1 MRSVLLN
8 LSSVDIGEIKPGSL
22 HVKLHC
28 FTDERFLE
36 VWTDYESGKMKTRLE
51 EEFSRSEI
59 EIEGL
64 KIELENLEEVND
76 TKKAIESRYSRIP
89 LLIFFLNYRN

>member
-1 MRSVLLN
+1 M
-8 LSSVDIGEIKPGSL
+8 SSVATGEIKKGSL

-36 VWTDYESGKMKTRLE
+36 VWTDYESGQMKTRLQ
-51 EEFSRSEI
+51 EEFTQCGI

-64 KIELENLEEVND
+64 KIEIGNLEEVND
-76 TKKAIESRYSRIP
+76 TKRGIESRYSQ
-89 LLIFFLNYRN
+89 IFHY